1 MTYLPKHMVRE
12 ENDINIK
19 IFNMITRINEIKAL
33 VKSLI
38 QVKKLI
44 WYKNEAKINVTV
56 RHAFVKI
63 AGI

>member
-1 MTYLPKHMVRE
+1 MFMTYLPKHMFRE
-12 ENDINIK
+12 EKDINIK

-44 WYKNEAKINVTV
+44 
-56 RHAFVKI
+56 
-63 AGI
+63 